1 MNLKKLRQLCISNF
15 FTSLIL
21 VAPIAQ
27 AQEEID
33 TGLLT
38 GLQSLMGSK
47 AGGPV
52 LQTLCTEPGLIP
64 TCYGFIWGIMFAYDR
79 PTIFSLHSRRH
90 RLSAIVI
97 HCPKLMNRDPS
108 LTKNMSPPMIII
120 AALREA
126 YPQIPTK
133 IPRMSEGKVQEE
145 IRATVCQGGDKYG
158 VFKLTISIV
167 CCTPS
172 YLRLLHARR
181 LAVGISRELA

>member
-79 PTIFSLHSRRH
+79 PNLSFHCTPDDIDSLQLLFTVQSW
-90 RLSAIVI
+90 
-97 HCPKLMNRDPS
+97 MNRHPS

-158 VFKLTISIV
+158 VLKLNDF
-167 CCTPS
+167 
-172 YLRLLHARR
+172 YRLLYA
-181 LAVGISRELA
+181 ELPSDYSMRDVWLSEFLKI